1 MTLRKGKCY
10 SKSREVPYTRKSK
23 VRTKGYI
30 KAPPQTKIVKFT
42 MGNYQKYR
50 GGGFNYVVKVISREY
65 VQIRDNALEAC
76 RLLVHRHLEKDLGKI
91 NYMLQV
97 NAYPHH
103 VLREN
108 KMLTGAG
115 ADRMST
121 GMKKSFG
128 KSIGIAAR
136 VKVGQVFYSLYLD
149 ERNLVLGRQALRKI
163 VHKLPC
169 SCSIQAEKLENL

>member
-121 GMKKSFG
+121 GMTQSFG
-128 KSIGIAAR
+128 KTIGIAAKVYPGSIIMTVATDNKDFVLKVLHM
-136 VKVGQVFYSLYLD
+136 VKP
-149 ERNLVLGRQALRKI
+149 
-163 VHKLPC
+163 KLPC
-169 SCSIQAEKLENL
+169 TTSIVVEEKKN